1 MPSSRRSIDLR
12 LATLSAIGAF
22 VMAACSGGAVVSPSP
37 VSKPSGSA
45 VVATRSNPPV
55 TPTPAVSTAPSGLAP
70 SAAAPIPNGDY
81 LSGYIPK
88 DTAKAMLSDP
98 AIANDLLVTQFLDH
112 TPRRRARGCT
122 SRTAISRRRSSRRP
136 GVSGSGTRNVRV
148 RRRPHDRSPEYA
160 CPGQLQVRVH
170 TGRRSADLEGL
181 GRPERRGRPRDRPR
195 HLRGH
200 ALHSA
205 ALKWVVGV
213 GRPHWRPARS
223 SSSVAAGRRRPRLAG
238 RRTARRRPCRRR
250 SPPSLHSV
258 PISLR
263 HPAPTRSRTMSS

>member
-55 TPTPAVSTAPSGLAP
+55 TPTPAVSAAYSGLAY

-98 AIANDLLVTQFLDH
+98 AIANDPLVTQFLDQY
-112 TPRRRARGCT
+112 T
-122 SRTAISRRRSSRRP
+122 
-136 GVSGSGTRNVRV
+136 
-148 RRRPHDRSPEYA
+148 
-160 CPGQLQVRVH
+160 
-170 TGRRSADLEGL
+170 
-181 GRPERRGRPRDRPR
+181 
-195 HLRGH
+195 
-200 ALHSA
+200 
-205 ALKWVVGV
+205 
-213 GRPHWRPARS
+213 
-223 SSSVAAGRRRPRLAG
+223 
-238 RRTARRRPCRRR
+238 
-250 SPPSLHSV
+250 
-258 PISLR
+258 
-263 HPAPTRSRTMSS
+263 APTRTRLHLADGKFTQAVEQEAGSLGIGDEGTYAFVDDHTIVLQSTHVPGSYKFGFTLAGDQLTWKVLAGPNGAADLATVRVIFEAMPFIRQHSSG